1 MPALSEVRAEI
12 QREIQEAEKRGESDL
27 FAAFAAVRR
36 RYASRLAE
44 LTGNNVAVYAAGFVQ
59 NPNAANLTIGN
70 TDVPGFMDILHKMD
84 GNAGL
89 DLILHSPGG
98 SPEAAEG
105 IADYLHHHFA
115 GRRIRVIVPH
125 MAMSAA
131 TMLACAADSV
141 MMGEHSS
148 LGPIDPQ
155 VAVRDGADRRRVA
168 AHAILQEFGCLRR
181 MGSGM
186 GADRARE
193 FSARY
198 PLGLINECRNVTK
211 MCERLARY
219 WLLRRMFQGDE
230 NKEENAETLAKYL
243 ANHGHFKSHSRR
255 ISIKK
260 AREMKMR
267 VERLEDD
274 CGVQDAVLSVFHALC
289 LTFSHTPVSKI
300 IENHNGRL
308 FIQDQ

>member
-1 MPALSEVRAEI
+1 MPALSEIRAEI
-12 QREIQEAEKRGESDL
+12 QGEIQAAAKRGKRNLS
-27 FAAFAAVRR
+27 AAFAAVRR
-36 RYASRLAE
+36 RHMSRLAE
-44 LTGNNVAVYAAGFVQ
+44 LTGNNVAAYAVGFVQ
-59 NPNAANLTIGN
+59 KPGAANLAIGSM
-70 TDVPGFMDILHKMD
+70 DVPGFMDILHGMD
-84 GNAGL
+84 KDAGL

-105 IADYLHHHFA
+105 IADYLHQHFA

-155 VAVRDGADRRRVA
+155 VTVRDGADWRAVA
-168 AHAILQEFGCLRR
+168 AHAILREFECLRR
-181 MGSGM
+181 MSPGM
-186 GADRARE
+186 GADEARE

-211 MCERLARY
+211 MCERLARH
-219 WLLRRMFQGDE
+219 WLLRRMLREDAE
-230 NKEENAETLAKYL
+230 KEKNAATLAKYL

-255 ISIKK
+255 VSLEK

-274 CGVQDAVLSVFHALC
+274 RDIQDAALSVFHALC

-300 IENHNGRL
+300 IENHTGRI
-308 FIQDQ
+308 FIRKQ